1 MDLDE
6 SSSFLQVK
14 ATVVPNVKTAS
25 DEDEGHY
32 NDIS

>member
-1 MDLDE
+1 
-6 SSSFLQVK
+6 VK

-32 NDIS
+32 NDISWSLLSA